1 MAHSVQRVVER
12 CEVAK
17 ENGGIMGKKV
27 KFFLFFREIGIFL
40 ESSNSIYKLR
50 KYLIVAEGKVGC
62 KSETKVFVM
71 PSLAYGIKALVS
83 SFCYPRSFVEL
94 MKDTH
99 WYDHQFI
106 ILWWYQRNV

>member
-1 MAHSVQRVVER
+1 MVER

-50 KYLIVAEGKVGC
+50 KYLIVAEGK
-62 KSETKVFVM
+62 SRLQE
-71 PSLAYGIKALVS
+71 
-83 SFCYPRSFVEL
+83 
-94 MKDTH
+94 
-99 WYDHQFI
+99 
-106 ILWWYQRNV
+106 

>member
-1 MAHSVQRVVER
+1 MVER

-50 KYLIVAEGKVGC
+50 KYLIVAEGKSRLQEWN
-62 KSETKVFVM
+62 KSVCNAK
-71 PSLAYGIKALVS
+71 S
-83 SFCYPRSFVEL
+83 R
-94 MKDTH
+94 
-99 WYDHQFI
+99 
-106 ILWWYQRNV
+106 LWNQSISI